1 MDAMPL
7 WGWGLLGFAM
17 VAVVLLGVLVVRA
30 TTRIRLL
37 QLRLDTAVGDAARL
51 PDISER
57 ATRAERR
64 VEELLS
70 AVTKH
75 TAMEAEARAN
85 AEAARQAFDRLREE
99 GAGREAALTDLRR
112 TLESRQTDLA
122 AAQATAGA
130 RQAEIV
136 TIRSELAGTRDAR
149 DKAGLAAD
157 EARQQAAVS
166 DAKAEA
172 AVREAAALT
181 HERDEAR
188 ADLRRVQGELQAAR
202 TGQATAVSERD
213 AARNALAET
222 KAFLAEAK
230 VQMKSAF
237 TEAASQVFD
246 EKAVVLEQRISASA
260 ELSKTSMEAT
270 LKPFAEKVV
279 AFQDKV
285 EQLGAEQA
293 KDHATLVGTIGELKG
308 LNQNM
313 ADAAGALTRALRG
326 NAKARGDWGE
336 LILETVLKGSGLEEG
351 TNYEAQVHTVDDE
364 TGQRKYPDVVVKLPD
379 GRKVVV
385 DSKLNY
391 VAWTEAQNAETPEQ
405 GHDALIRH
413 AAALRAHMRDL
424 AEKNYPRVIGS
435 DALDLTIL
443 FVPIEGALSAALG
456 INPDLQTEA
465 FGRKVV
471 FATPNTLMAMLRV
484 VERLWVRDRIQR
496 QVTVINDEATKLLD
510 ALGSFLDEFDAIDN
524 RLRQTTDA
532 YAKAKSR
539 LSESN
544 QSVISRAK
552 RLVDAG
558 ARPRRSKREEFLPVA
573 GSDTPALSLDDDG
586 SGESAGEP

>member
-1 MDAMPL
+1 MDAMPV
-7 WGWGLLGFAM
+7 WGWGLLVGAT
-17 VAVVLLGVLVVRA
+17 VAAVALSILMARA
-30 TTRIRLL
+30 ANRARLL
-37 QLRLDTAVGDAARL
+37 QVRLDAVANDAARL
-51 PDISER
+51 PDVVDR

-64 VEELLS
+64 VEELLGV
-70 AVTKH
+70 VTAH
-75 TAMEAEARAN
+75 AAREAEARAM
-85 AEAARQAFDRLREE
+85 AEAAREAVDRQQQE
-99 GAGREAALTDLRR
+99 AGVREAILADIRR
-112 TLESRQTDLA
+112 TLESRQSDLA
-122 AAQATAGA
+122 AAQATCDA
-130 RQAEIV
+130 RQTEILTV
-136 TIRSELAGTRDAR
+136 RSELTKTREARDA
-149 DKAGLAAD
+149 AGLAAD
-157 EARQQAAVS
+157 GARRQAAVS
-166 DAKAEA
+166 DASAEA
-172 AVREAAALT
+172 VAREAATLT
-181 HERDEAR
+181 RERDEAR
-188 ADLRRVQGELQAAR
+188 DDLRRVQGELQLAK
-202 TGQATAVSERD
+202 TGHASAVSERD
-213 AARNALAET
+213 AARDALVET
-222 KAFLAEAK
+222 KAFLTEAK

-270 LKPFAEKVV
+270 LKPFAEKVG

-391 VAWTEAQNAETPEQ
+391 IAWTEAQNAETPEE

-413 AAALRAHMRDL
+413 AAALRAHMREL

-496 QVTVINDEATKLLD
+496 QVTVISDEAAKLLD
-510 ALGSFLDEFDAIDN
+510 SLSGFLDDFETVET
-524 RLRQTTDA
+524 RLRQTSDA
-532 YAKAKSR
+532 YQNAKRR
-539 LSESN
+539 LRESP
-544 QSVISRAK
+544 QSVLARAR

-573 GSDTPALSLDDDG
+573 GSGAPALLTDG
-586 SGESAGEP
+586 DGAGEPEGEP

>member
-1 MDAMPL
+1 MDAIPGWV
-7 WGWGLLGFAM
+7 WGVLV
-17 VAVVLLGVLVVRA
+17 VAAAITVLLGVLMVRA
-30 TTRIRLL
+30 AALARLL
-37 QLRLDTAVGDAARL
+37 RVRLEAVSSDAARL
-51 PDISER
+51 PDVVDR
-57 ATRAERR
+57 AIRAERR
-64 VEELLS
+64 VEELLN
-70 AVTKH
+70 AVTGH
-75 TAMEAEARAN
+75 TAREAESRAS
-85 AEAARQAFDRLREE
+85 AEAARQAFERQKEE
-99 GAGREAALTDLRR
+99 VASRDVVLAELRR
-112 TLESRQTDLA
+112 TLETRQVDLA
-122 AAQATAGA
+122 EALAKADA
-130 RQAEIV
+130 RQ
-136 TIRSELAGTRDAR
+136 SELAVVRTELADTRASR
-149 DKAGLAAD
+149 DKIIVTAN
-157 EARQQAAVS
+157 EARE
-166 DAKAEA
+166 EA
-172 AVREAAALT
+172 AVNKANGDATARAAATLML
-181 HERDEAR
+181 ERDEAR
-188 ADLRRVQGELQAAR
+188 TDLNRLQRELQAAK
-202 TGQATAVSERD
+202 TGQASAVSERD
-213 AARNALAET
+213 AARDALVET
-222 KAFLAEAK
+222 RAFLAEAK

-246 EKAVVLEQRISASA
+246 EKSVVLEQRINASV

-270 LKPFAEKVV
+270 LKPFAEKVG

-293 KDHATLVGTIGELKG
+293 KDHAQLVGTIGELKG

-326 NAKARGDWGE
+326 NAKVRGDWGE
-336 LILETVLKGSGLEEG
+336 LILESVLKGSGLEKG
-351 TNYEAQVHTVDDE
+351 TNYEAQVQAVDDE
-364 TGQRKYPDVVVKLPD
+364 TGQRKYSDVVVKLPD
-379 GRKVVV
+379 GRKVVI

-405 GHDALIRH
+405 GHEALIRH
-413 AAALRAHMRDL
+413 AAALRAHMREL

-510 ALGSFLDEFDAIDN
+510 SLSSFLDEFDAIEA
-524 RLRQTTDA
+524 RLRQTSEA

-539 LSESN
+539 LNDSS

-552 RLVDAG
+552 RLVAAG

-573 GSDTPALSLDDDG
+573 GVDTPALALENEG
-586 SGESAGEP
+586 GGELSGEP